1 MLMQGVSVLLTGY
14 FNRDV
19 FILSL
24 PLGFLTVNILHSN
37 NQRDID
43 NDVLSNIK
51 SLAYHL
57 GNNSYNFYKFNF
69 IISYLIPL
77 IFCLS
82 SNNKWLDD
90 YRIFTILL
98 NLPWTIYLCNCFD
111 NKIYFELPQKTAQH
125 NLLYSFLLITSILPI
140 EMFSRL
146 LLGILFLL
154 GGINNIIMFEH
165 ANALTHEKLS
175 YINKNISKNLSLILL
190 LIAIVGQ
197 ISSSLLF
204 ILGIYPIIAV
214 KIMISFLIPV
224 TFLVHNFWI
233 IDDSSPNEINIDNGI
248 ITLPSKYASEF
259 VHFFKNIGMIGGCII
274 YLLYA

>member
-57 GNNSYNFYKFNF
+57 RNNSYNFYKFNF

-90 YRIFTILL
+90 YRIFINFIPFYGQFIYVIASIIKYIL
-98 NLPWTIYLCNCFD
+98 NYH
-111 NKIYFELPQKTAQH
+111 KKQ
-125 NLLYSFLLITSILPI
+125 
-140 EMFSRL
+140 
-146 LLGILFLL
+146 
-154 GGINNIIMFEH
+154 
-165 ANALTHEKLS
+165 LS
-175 YINKNISKNLSLILL
+175 
-190 LIAIVGQ
+190 
-197 ISSSLLF
+197 
-204 ILGIYPIIAV
+204 
-214 KIMISFLIPV
+214 
-224 TFLVHNFWI
+224 
-233 IDDSSPNEINIDNGI
+233 
-248 ITLPSKYASEF
+248 
-259 VHFFKNIGMIGGCII
+259 II
-274 YLLYA
+274 YSIVFS